1 MKKISAQTV
10 IHKLQNALFQIN
22 MEKVNNLL
30 DKIRKDWMGKLQ
42 KEKSK

>member
-10 IHKLQNALFQIN
+10 IHKLQNTLFQIN

-30 DKIRKDWMGKLQ
+30 DRQNTQGLNG
-42 KEKSK
+42 